1 MSIIDR
7 ALAKKGRAADPEG
20 LLQDSPAGAAP
31 VGMVS
36 DNPAVVAPPAL
47 LEAPVQAAAA
57 PVAAPA
63 AEPALPIETTQPATT
78 APMGTTS
85 AAEEAAPPPAAHP
98 SAEPLPPTPLLPPE
112 PGRIEP
118 VFGAVPAARPVLVVD
133 DLRVSFPNRDGG
145 RFEAVRGVSFTLGRE
160 RLGIVGESGSGKSQ
174 TGRAI
179 LGLTAPEGRVTAKRL
194 EFHGTDLLRCSARE
208 RRDLRGGRIAMV
220 LQDPKFSLNPVMTI
234 GDQVVETLR
243 AHKSISARDARAKA
257 LQALAAVQIDQP
269 ERVYKLYPHEVS
281 GGMGQRAM
289 IAMMLIADPELL
301 IADEPTSALDVTVQL
316 QVLGIMDKLVTERG
330 MGLVFISHDLRLVST
345 FCDRILVMYAGKI
358 VEEVSSGALADAKH
372 PYTRGLLNCL
382 PNLGDDR
389 HPLPTLDR
397 RPEWAL

>member
-1 MSIIDR
+1 MSIIDK

-20 LLQDSPAGAAP
+20 LLPGAPAAAASDGTGPDGSEPSATVATADARAFDAEVSPVDAAAAAEADANALAMADASLQAPKPATAAPATPAAP
-31 VGMVS
+31 VHG
-36 DNPAVVAPPAL
+36 AATPPASQ
-47 LEAPVQAAAA
+47 PV
-57 PVAAPA
+57 
-63 AEPALPIETTQPATT
+63 
-78 APMGTTS
+78 
-85 AAEEAAPPPAAHP
+85 
-98 SAEPLPPTPLLPPE
+98 
-112 PGRIEP
+112 RIEP
-118 VFGAVPAARPVLVVD
+118 TPKSAVPPPRPVLVVD
-133 DLRVSFPNRDGG
+133 DLRVAFPGRDGG
-145 RFEAVRGVSFTLGRE
+145 WTEAVRGVSFTLGRE

-194 EFHGTDLLRCSARE
+194 EFHGTDLLNCSARE

-243 AHKSISARDARAKA
+243 AHSRMSGREARAKA
-257 LQALAAVQIDQP
+257 LEALAAVQIDQP

-289 IAMMLIADPELL
+289 IAMMLIANPELL

-316 QVLGIMDKLVTERG
+316 QVLAILDKLVTERG

-345 FCDRILVMYAGKI
+345 FCDRILVMYAGKV
-358 VEEVSSGALADAKH
+358 VEEIAAGGLADAKH

-382 PNLGDDR
+382 PRLAEDR

-397 RPEWAL
+397 QPEWAL